1 MSSESSPDTVETRP
15 PLPQD
20 DFSDCLLAMELEP
33 TAAGSQRALLYPD
46 DRSGADLATQWL
58 AAPASVLVDLDDVR

>member
-1 MSSESSPDTVETRP
+1 MSSEADAVETRP

-20 DFSDCLLAMELEP
+20 DFSDHLLTAELEP
-33 TAAGSQRALLYPD
+33 TADGDQRALLYPD
-46 DRSGADLATQWL
+46 DGSGPELATRWL